1 MIDVDLVRA
10 VRDRTAILFVGAGVS
25 MNLGLPDF
33 GALVDMIAKDLGY
46 DSEIFKLFAGN
57 PELAEF
63 YLVQDRPLGKLR
75 SELDRTWHDS
85 GIHIEDSL
93 VHRLIVEL
101 DFPLIY
107 TTNFDSWLELAYDHW
122 NKEYVKVARVSD
134 VKGIVP
140 GATQIVK
147 LHGDFQDDDSLV
159 LTEASYFDRLDLESP
174 LDIKLRADALGRTIL
189 FVGYSLSDINIR
201 LFLYKLCK
209 LWRASEDPM
218 GRPRSFIVIHSP
230 NPVQEA
236 IMRER
241 GVTPISVDA
250 ATRGEAL
257 AAFLGELL
265 EAAFHR
271 TLEDPTVKE
280 PEGL

>member
-1 MIDVDLVRA
+1 MIDEDLVRA

-33 GALVDMIAKDLGY
+33 GGLVDKIAKELGY
-46 DSEIFKLFAGN
+46 DPEIFKLFAGN
-57 PELAEF
+57 SELAEF
-63 YLVQDRPLGKLR
+63 YLVEDRPLGTLR
-75 SELDRTWHDS
+75 SELDRTWHSNEIDIADS
-85 GIHIEDSL
+85 R

-107 TTNFDSWLELAYDHW
+107 TTNFDRWIELAYDHW
-122 NKEYVKVARVSD
+122 NKKYVKVARVSD
-134 VKGIVP
+134 VKRIVP
-140 GATQIVK
+140 DTTQIVK
-147 LHGDFQDDDSLV
+147 LHGDFEDDDSLV

-174 LDIKLRADALGRTIL
+174 LDIKLRADTLGRTIL

-201 LFLYKLCK
+201 LFLYNLSK
-209 LWRASEDPM
+209 LWRASEDPT
-218 GRPRSFIVIHSP
+218 GRPRSFIVVHQP

-236 IMRER
+236 IMRSR
-241 GVTPISVDA
+241 GVTPISLDTA
-250 ATRGEAL
+250 KPGEAL